1 MTFNSSPDSKN
12 SLSKPSTNPIDTM
25 DSASNIMNSPFEGS
39 PSKISHSVDSQS
51 LSLDEQSC
59 DIKPPKHSRLNPIW
73 QARLRR
79 FRRNRLGYWSTIVFA
94 IIFMICMAVEL
105 VANDKPLLVS
115 YQDHYYFPVLK
126 AYPET
131 AFGGIFETEANYKD
145 PAVQALI
152 NEGGY
157 YIMPLIPFA
166 DQTPSTER
174 SEPYPAPPN
183 SQNWLGTDDVGRDVL
198 ARILYGM
205 RISLLFGLALTLAGA
220 MIGIFVGA
228 TQGYFGGWIDLAGQ
242 RFMEV
247 WSGMPQLF
255 MIIILV
261 SLFSPSVYILFA
273 LMLLFGWMGLVG
285 LVRAEFLRARN
296 FDYVRA
302 ARNLG
307 VSDWQIMRRHILP
320 NALAS
325 SLSQLPFIL
334 TANIIA
340 LTSLDF
346 LGYGLPPGSPS
357 LGELMVQG
365 RSNLDAPWL
374 ALSGFFSLTFI
385 LSLLIFIGEALR
397 DAFDPKN

>member
-1 MTFNSSPDSKN
+1 MSAFHSCNDRSKEATSSDITFSSNGRP
-12 SLSKPSTNPIDTM
+12 
-25 DSASNIMNSPFEGS
+25 PFF
-39 PSKISHSVDSQS
+39 K
-51 LSLDEQSC
+51 
-59 DIKPPKHSRLNPIW
+59 NPIW
-73 QARLRR
+73 QSRLSR
-79 FRRNRLGYWSTIVFA
+79 FRRNRLGLISS
-94 IIFMICMAVEL
+94 IIFLLIFCLCMAVEL
-105 VANDKPLLVS
+105 IANDKPLLVQ
-115 YQDHYYFPVLK
+115 YQGEYYFPIVS

-131 AFGGIFETEANYKD
+131 TFDGIFETESNYKD
-145 PAVQALI
+145 PAVQQLI
-152 NEGGY
+152 NADGY
-157 YIMPLIPFA
+157 FIMPPIPFA
-166 DQTPSTER
+166 DQTPNVER
-174 SEPYPAPPN
+174 VEPYPAPPN
-183 SQNWLGTDDVGRDVL
+183 AQNWLGTDDLGRDVL
-198 ARILYGM
+198 ARILYGL
-205 RISLLFGLALTLAGA
+205 RISLLFGLALTIAGA
-220 MIGIFVGA
+220 CIGILVGA
-228 TQGYFGGWIDLAGQ
+228 IQGYYGGWVDLAGQ
-242 RFMEV
+242 RLMEV

-261 SLFSPSVYILFA
+261 SLFSPSAILLFA
-273 LMLLFGWMGLVG
+273 LMFLFGWMGLVG

-325 SLSQLPFIL
+325 SLSQLPFML

-365 RSNLDAPWL
+365 RDNLEAPWL

-397 DAFDPKN
+397 DAFDPKQ